1 MSLEQGRALF
11 QGAMILVSAAVAYWV
26 SLPIGMAL
34 VVFVGV
40 VRLQESLTDW
50 CPSDLLLR
58 PMGLRKKQEARP

>member
-1 MSLEQGRALF
+1 
-11 QGAMILVSAAVAYWV
+11 MILVSAAVAYWV